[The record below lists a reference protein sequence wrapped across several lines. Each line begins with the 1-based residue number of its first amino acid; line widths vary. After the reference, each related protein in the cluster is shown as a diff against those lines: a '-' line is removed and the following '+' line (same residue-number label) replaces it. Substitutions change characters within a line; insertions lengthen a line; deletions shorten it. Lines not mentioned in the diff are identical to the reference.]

1 MNTFYIK
8 AFANNQINGNQLLSL
23 RPYELE
29 ELGIISIGHQEVILE
44 AVEHLRNF
52 VSLVLYQFLTGSAM
66 MMIHLSIFI
75 FSIII
80 WTEKIYSIWHYK
92 SVP

>member
-29 ELGIISIGHQEVILE
+29 ELGIMSIGHQEVILE

-52 VSLVLYQFLTGSAM
+52 VRFFLSA
-66 MMIHLSIFI
+66 LDR
-75 FSIII
+75 
-80 WTEKIYSIWHYK
+80 K
-92 SVP
+92 